1 MLNYKI
7 TDFYIE
13 HLQGVLDDLV
23 RNNYNEGIIDFDD
36 KKVLILHLEDPL
48 LDKALQTFKLIKK
61 HDNLDGI
68 ILYNPSEVIDIE
80 IIKVFYFYCIDN
92 KINHI
97 AIHDPRLN
105 EGNQINFTFD
115 GRNVSMP
122 LIPTTVLGLI
132 INTNTNPDIIENLVS
147 SNTDWKGINKRLQ
160 ENKLR
165 HDRYYYYTKD
175 NYKSGSERN
184 ILFTCY
190 NRQPRANRVLLINEI
205 CKQDLYKKG
214 VISCGYH
221 DARFKY
227 YEDLVEEKY
236 IDLFPMQLEDST
248 IYTNHSI
255 NDEVCNQSITNEQL
269 NSFINVISESSSDC
283 NILPLDKDS
292 WTSPF
297 FTEKTAKAFICHN
310 IPLFY
315 ATRLYVKQLR
325 DLNFDVFDDFIDHSY
340 DTEINPI
347 RRVEKLTK
355 ELKRLCSLPKSE
367 LVDIVDGLEYRMK
380 GNMLNLIHYM
390 NDIDVKKSQEFF
402 KFFEGVAKNK

>member
-13 HLQGVLDDLV
+13 ELQGVLDDLV
-23 RNNYNEGIIDFDD
+23 RNNYNEGIIDYKN
-36 KKVLILHLEDPL
+36 KKILILHLEDPL

-61 HDNLDGI
+61 HTDLDGI
-68 ILYNPSEVIDIE
+68 ILYNPSEVIDMDIL
-80 IIKVFYFYCIDN
+80 KVFYFYCTN
-92 KINHI
+92 EKINHI
-97 AIHDPRLN
+97 AVHDPRLN
-105 EGNQINFTFD
+105 EGDQINFNFD

-132 INTNTNPDIIENLVS
+132 INTNTNPEIMENLES
-147 SNTDWKGINKRLQ
+147 SDTNWKGFNGMLK

-165 HDRYYYYTKD
+165 HDRFYYYTND
-175 NYKSGSERN
+175 NFKSGRERD

-190 NRQPRANRVLLINEI
+190 NRQPRVNRVFLINEI
-205 CKQDLYKKG
+205 CKQGLNNKG
-214 VISCGYH
+214 IISCGYE
-221 DARFKY
+221 DARFQY
-227 YEDLVEEKY
+227 YKDLVEEKY
-236 IDLFPMQLEDST
+236 VNLFPMQLEDNA
-248 IYTNHSI
+248 IYTNRSI
-255 NDEVCNQSITNEQL
+255 NDEVCNQSITKEQL

-315 ATRLYVKQLR
+315 ATRFYVKQLR

-355 ELKRLCSLPKSE
+355 ELKRLCSLSKSE

-380 GNMLNLIHYM
+380 GNMLNLLHYM
-390 NDIDVKKSQEFF
+390 NGIDIKKSQEFL
-402 KFFEGVAKNK
+402 KFFEGVATNK

>member
-13 HLQGVLDDLV
+13 ELQGVLDDLV
-23 RNNYNEGIIDFDD
+23 RNNYNEGIIDYKN
-36 KKVLILHLEDPL
+36 KKILILHLEDPL

-105 EGNQINFTFD
+105 EGDQINFTFD

-132 INTNTNPDIIENLVS
+132 INTNTNPEVMENLVS
-147 SNTDWKGINKRLQ
+147 SNTDWEGINKRLQ

-190 NRQPRANRVLLINEI
+190 NRQPRVNRVLLINEI
-205 CKQDLYKKG
+205 CKQDLYEKG
-214 VISCGYH
+214 VISCGYE

-227 YEDLVEEKY
+227 YKDLVEEKY
-236 IDLFPMQLEDST
+236 VNLFPMQLEDNA
-248 IYTNHSI
+248 IYTNRSI
-255 NDEVCNQSITNEQL
+255 NDEVCNQSITKEQL

-315 ATRLYVKQLR
+315 ATRFYVKQLR

-355 ELKRLCSLPKSE
+355 ELKRLCSLSKSE
-367 LVDIVDGLEYRMK
+367 LVDIVDGLEYRMH
-380 GNMLNLIHYM
+380 GNMLNLLHYM
-390 NDIDVKKSQEFF
+390 NGIDIKKSQEFL
-402 KFFEGVAKNK
+402 KFFEGVATNK